1 MFEIGDVG
9 LVRQEGDRFQF
20 EMRDGETHGP
30 LLLMVVTVQCVP
42 SPTPCHAPRRSA
54 TPKPR
59 RVATLSAARPSSIAI
74 SRTEDAA
81 PAWSAGQ
88 MPTSRVQRAPS
99 APIENTQNTKRAD

>member
-9 LVRQEGDRFQF
+9 LVQQEGDRFQF

-59 RVATLSAARPSSIAI
+59 RVATLSAARPSSIAD
-74 SRTEDAA
+74 SLTDDAA
-81 PAWSAGQ
+81 TDWLAGPKPPRRGQ
-88 MPTSRVQRAPS
+88 GGPTATR
-99 APIENTQNTKRAD
+99 